1 MKGKILL
8 IDDEPGVQMTL
19 TDRLTS
25 EGYEITVR
33 SDGIRGEHA
42 AREHSYDLILLD
54 LMLPGK
60 DGFSVCSS
68 LREDGILT
76 PILMLT
82 ARGEDLDV
90 VMGLRQGADDYLPK
104 PFDMAVL
111 LARIQ
116 ALLRRA
122 AVINL
127 PAGNEKTIEVVRF
140 SDYVLDRR
148 KGMLYKSGEPL
159 GLNTQEF
166 RLLEF
171 LACHPGHVLSRETI
185 LQEVWGYDG
194 MTTTRTVDVHIAK
207 LRGRLGESRFPRHI
221 RTVRG
226 RGYCFEP

>member
-1 MKGKILL
+1 MTKEILL

-25 EGYEITVR
+25 EGYEVTVR

-42 AREHSYDLILLD
+42 AREHGYDLIILD
-54 LMLPGK
+54 LMLPSK
-60 DGFSVCSS
+60 DGYAVCSS
-68 LREDGILT
+68 LRADGIMT

-122 AVINL
+122 AIIDL
-127 PAGNEKTIEVVRF
+127 PAGKKKDIEVITF
-140 SDYVLDRR
+140 SDFLLDRR
-148 KGMLYKSGEPL
+148 KGVLYKSGNPVE
-159 GLNTQEF
+159 LNTQEF

-171 LACHPGHVLSRETI
+171 LSSHPSRVLSRETI

-207 LRGRLGESRFPRHI
+207 LRGRLGESRFPHHI
-221 RTVRG
+221 RTIHG